1 MASEVRVELRFGT
14 DAAGGRT
21 AANRPES
28 AARLAREPTPRGRR
42 RATPMAHRPCGTLC
56 VLPAK
61 IRLGE
66 GEASCRPHSD
76 AARLESAAS
85 VRQRRMGV
93 ANQPAPSKREG
104 FQGKTK
110 AIG

>member
-1 MASEVRVELRFGT
+1 MASEVRVELRFGAG
-14 DAAGGRT
+14 AAGDRT

-28 AARLAREPTPRGRR
+28 AASRAREATPRGRR
-42 RATPMAHRPCGTLC
+42 RATPMEHRPCGTLC

-93 ANQPAPSKREG
+93 ANWPASPKREG
-104 FQGKTK
+104 F
-110 AIG
+110 